1 MFVTSF
7 MSKTVT
13 TVTPDVLLSQVK
25 DLLSKGNFRH
35 LPVIDDSGKLIG
47 ILTDRDLRSAY
58 PSALMEENERIDY
71 LKRFK
76 EMRVEEIMTEATARL
91 TLKSTLDDALLL
103 FDRSKVG
110 ALPVVDDKQR
120 VVGLLS
126 IRDLLAAYKKLF
138 GLGEK
143 GSALIAVKDDGKPRP
158 LSRLTEALENKNVP
172 FSRLIKDARS
182 SSEEG
187 SHLIYI
193 RVHTHNISGVHATLE
208 SAGFSTVNPA
218 M

>member
-35 LPVIDDSGKLIG
+35 LPVIDDSGKLTG

-110 ALPVVDDKQR
+110 ALPVVDDEQK

-126 IRDLLAAYKKLF
+126 IRDLLAAYKQLTPTKIPTA
-138 GLGEK
+138 K
-143 GSALIAVKDDGKPRP
+143 AV
-158 LSRLTEALENKNVP
+158 TTVP
-172 FSRLIKDARS
+172 
-182 SSEEG
+182 
-187 SHLIYI
+187 
-193 RVHTHNISGVHATLE
+193 
-208 SAGFSTVNPA
+208 
-218 M
+218 